1 MWFKTSTSVKFM
13 MKAAIYLCLIVIV
26 YFYQI
31 LEVVN
36 KFNEKLTNI
45 AISDEKME
53 HGIKP
58 PFMTLCSGPRA
69 KQDVFDKYKMS
80 RATLNEP
87 NSTQKNELKRL
98 NKTLENLFMEA
109 TFKLDED
116 FRLFIIWWDYG
127 SEGWQRLQKQILLGN
142 DNTQKVCK
150 RKKSP
155 NYCK

>member
-1 MWFKTSTSVKFM
+1 MWFKTSSSIKFM
-13 MKAAIYLCLIVIV
+13 LKAAIYLCLIVIV

-36 KFNEKLTNI
+36 KYKEKLTNI

-53 HGIKP
+53 YGIKP

-69 KQDVFDKYKMS
+69 KQNVFDKYKMS

-127 SEGWQRLQKQILLGN
+127 SEGWTWNKKQLSLGN
-142 DNTQKVCK
+142 INTQRVCK
-150 RKKSP
+150 R
-155 NYCK
+155 N

>member
-1 MWFKTSTSVKFM
+1 MWFQTSTATKFLL
-13 MKAAIYLCLIVIV
+13 KAGIYLCLIVIV

-36 KFNEKLTNI
+36 KYKEKLTNI

-69 KQDVFDKYKMS
+69 KQNVFDKYKMS

-109 TFKLDED
+109 TFKLNED

-127 SEGWQRLQKQILLGN
+127 SEGWKRLQKQISLGN
-142 DNTQKVCK
+142 DNTQQVCK
-150 RKKSP
+150 RKNSKLL
-155 NYCK
+155 

>member
-1 MWFKTSTSVKFM
+1 MWLKTSASIKFLL
-13 MKAAIYLCLIVIV
+13 KAAIYLCLIVIV

-36 KFNEKLTNI
+36 KYKEKLTNI

-69 KQDVFDKYKMS
+69 KQDIFDKYKMN

-87 NSTQKNELKRL
+87 NPTQKIELKKL
-98 NKTLENLFMEA
+98 NKTLANLFMEA
-109 TFKLDED
+109 TFKLNED

-127 SEGWQRLQKQILLGN
+127 SEGWTWNKKQLSLGN
-142 DNTQKVCK
+142 INTQRVGK
-150 RKKSP
+150 RK
-155 NYCK
+155 

>member
-1 MWFKTSTSVKFM
+1 MWFKTSASIKFLL
-13 MKAAIYLCLIVIV
+13 KTAIYLCLIVIV

-36 KFNEKLTNI
+36 KYKEKLTNI

-87 NSTQKNELKRL
+87 NSTQQIELKKL

-109 TFKLDED
+109 TFKLNED

-127 SEGWQRLQKQILLGN
+127 SEGWKRLEKKILLGN

-150 RKKSP
+150 RKKQH
-155 NYCK
+155 

>member
-1 MWFKTSTSVKFM
+1 MWFQTSTATKFLL
-13 MKAAIYLCLIVIV
+13 KTGIYLCLIVIV

-36 KFNEKLTNI
+36 KYKEKLTNI

-98 NKTLENLFMEA
+98 NKTLENLFIEA

-127 SEGWQRLQKQILLGN
+127 SEGWTWNKKQLSLGN
-142 DNTQKVCK
+142 INTQRVCK
-150 RKKSP
+150 RK
-155 NYCK
+155 

>member
-1 MWFKTSTSVKFM
+1 MWFKTSSTTKIFLL
-13 MKAAIYLCLIVIV
+13 KAAIYLCLIVIV

-36 KFNEKLTNI
+36 KYKEKLTNI
-45 AISDEKME
+45 AISDEKMD

-58 PFMTLCSGPRA
+58 PFLTLCSGPRA

-80 RATLNEP
+80 RATLSEP
-87 NSTQKNELKRL
+87 NSTQKIELKRL

-109 TFKLDED
+109 TFKLNED

-127 SEGWQRLQKQILLGN
+127 SQGWKRLQKQILLG
-142 DNTQKVCK
+142 DANTQKVCK
-150 RKKSP
+150 GK
-155 NYCK
+155 